1 MALTDVFSLSPATLA
16 VIGINV
22 IPLVGLVGALIL
34 SLVWACFGG
43 DEPQSHNPLEDM
55 VQVDA
60 KPSYLRRPSLS
71 TEDSP
76 TWQQQQQAY
85 NQHRFATLKQQHEQ
99 HQSTNTTSTSN
110 DLTQPLLG
118 GRFSRE

>member
-76 TWQQQQQAY
+76 TWQQQ
-85 NQHRFATLKQQHEQ
+85 HEQ